1 MSGKLT
7 TSIVNAKTIITG
19 RLNIHLIID
28 TNDKTGLLDLY
39 KENLKI
45 KDYINFYEGPFN
57 LDQITELIDDIFAE
71 NCNYWFNCYNKL
83 NNRKFGN
90 LLYVIK
96 LTKGEIIGNIDLDI
110 ENKMVSIF
118 IDHSYS
124 RQGYGSE
131 ALSAAVN
138 FLKNYSD
145 YTNISVECND
155 EKSRLLARKCGFTS
169 ANSDEIYFYIAK
181 PSEPFSIKK
190 FIIECLYFLFILLLI
205 WLCVVQIDLKLKC
218 GMRRHSLFRCY

>member
-1 MSGKLT
+1 MSCKLT

-45 KDYINFYEGPFN
+45 KDYINFYEGPYN

-96 LTKGEIIGNIDLDI
+96 LTTGEIIGNIDLDI
-110 ENKMVSIF
+110 KNKMVSIF

-138 FLKNYSD
+138 FLNKYS
-145 YTNISVECND
+145 NHNGVSVDCND
-155 EKSRLLARKCGFTS
+155 EKSRRLVRKCGFR
-169 ANSDEIYFYIAK
+169 NINNNENYFCIAK
-181 PSEPFSIKK
+181 PSEPFSITDTVITFLV
-190 FIIECLYFLFILLLI
+190 FIFMFLVLWACLGYIHLELTCGRRGHGLFN
-205 WLCVVQIDLKLKC
+205 
-218 GMRRHSLFRCY
+218 CY